1 MSHIE
6 LKNVS
11 KRFKNKLIYSD
22 LNFSV
27 EEGECVGI
35 VGSNGSGK
43 SILFKL
49 ISGLEDADQGTVI
62 VSGKEVGHD
71 HDFPKNIGLFVNE
84 PAYIE
89 YYDGFTNL
97 KMLAQIQNK
106 ISDVQIREAMQAIG
120 LDPDDKT
127 MVKNYSSGMKQK
139 LGIVQAVMENQQ
151 IILLDEPF
159 NALDYETNLVVA
171 KLIRSE
177 KDKKRT
183 IILTSHQ
190 HQYLQQFCDRILMIQ
205 NNSLVPFDE
214 ERQEAYFK
222 I

>member
-1 MSHIE
+1 M
-6 LKNVS
+6 
-11 KRFKNKLIYSD
+11 
-22 LNFSV
+22 
-27 EEGECVGI
+27 
-35 VGSNGSGK
+35 
-43 SILFKL
+43 
-49 ISGLEDADQGTVI
+49 
-62 VSGKEVGHD
+62 
-71 HDFPKNIGLFVNE
+71 NE

-89 YYDGFTNL
+89 YYNGFTNL

-106 ISDVQIREAMQAIG
+106 ISDVQIREAMQAIE

>member
-1 MSHIE
+1 M
-6 LKNVS
+6 
-11 KRFKNKLIYSD
+11 
-22 LNFSV
+22 
-27 EEGECVGI
+27 
-35 VGSNGSGK
+35 
-43 SILFKL
+43 
-49 ISGLEDADQGTVI
+49 
-62 VSGKEVGHD
+62 
-71 HDFPKNIGLFVNE
+71 NE

-120 LDPDDKT
+120 LDPDDIT

-177 KDKKRT
+177 KDEKRT